1 MPALLIY
8 LIKAN
13 IALTLFYLAYR
24 WGLRRLTFYT
34 LNRFFLL
41 GGIACASVFPL
52 VNVNALVQRHRE
64 IGTVVEYVP
73 DLRLLQVQPVAEFTV
88 WHLLVYVFWTGVG
101 VMGARFLVQLLSLW
115 RLHRQSH
122 AAVIRRQPVKVLD
135 RPVNPFSFF
144 SNIYVN
150 PSLHQP
156 AELDAILQHEQVH
169 VRQWHTIDVLAA
181 ELNNIF
187 YWFNPGAWLMRTAVR
202 ENLEF
207 ITDRR
212 MLQQGIDPKIYQY
225 NLIKVSGIP
234 YATAIANNFNFSHLK
249 NRIKMMNS
257 KRSAKYNV
265 LRYVVLGSIVAV
277 ALLSLNFSRAA
288 FNGRN
293 AAQALDTLPPSS
305 ASLLAPAAPA
315 MPPAITDSVPPAPPA
330 PTVARVAFPAPVVE
344 ASPSALPA
352 PPPAPEA
359 PKAPSRPATPSSAL
373 PDAPP
378 APVAP
383 ARPPLPDTLPA
394 NMLMLKSNA
403 RPLYVV
409 DGVKQGRILP
419 ASLKP
424 EDIARMT
431 VWKGDHALARYGEE
445 GRDGVIE
452 ITTKQ
457 GAATLSGVLLEADTV
472 KVKTAIGR
480 HLDPDK
486 KPTDASR
493 RPKVITLRG
502 LDSTQQPVV
511 VINGKVKTV
520 NALHAIPE
528 DQIKAIN
535 VLKGKSATFLYGEKA
550 EHGVIEIH
558 TKDTMNYK

>member
-41 GGIACASVFPL
+41 TGIACASVFPL
-52 VNVNALVQRHRE
+52 IDVNALLQRHRE

-73 DLRLLQVQPVAEFTV
+73 DLRLLQAQPAAEFSV
-88 WHLLVYVFWTGVG
+88 WHLLVYVFWAGVA
-101 VMGARFLVQLLSLW
+101 VMGIRFAVQLLSLW

-122 AAVIRRQPVKVLD
+122 AAVIRRLPVKVLD
-135 RPVNPFSFF
+135 RPLNPFSFF

-212 MLQQGIDPKIYQY
+212 MLQQGVDPKTYQY

-288 FNGRN
+288 FHGKDSAP
-293 AAQALDTLPPSS
+293 AADTIPPPSP
-305 ASLLAPAAPA
+305 ASLVTPAAPA
-315 MPPAITDSVPPAPPA
+315 PPPAMTDSMPPAPPA
-330 PTVARVAFPAPVVE
+330 PTVVRV
-344 ASPSALPA
+344 SPSAPAVPASPVASLPVLPPEPTVIPVA
-352 PPPAPEA
+352 PP
-359 PKAPSRPATPSSAL
+359 RPA
-373 PDAPP
+373 APP
-378 APVAP
+378 APA
-383 ARPPLPDTLPA
+383 APPLPDTVPA
-394 NMLMLKSNA
+394 GLLMQKSDA
-403 RPLYVV
+403 PPLFIV
-409 DGVKQGRILP
+409 DGIKKGRAAP
-419 ASLKP
+419 AGLKG
-424 EDIARMT
+424 EDIANIN
-431 VWKGDHALARYGEE
+431 VWKGESAQAIYGEE
-445 GRDGVIE
+445 GRDGVIV

-457 GAATLSGVLLEADTV
+457 QVALEPRVVVGNKIKVKLTDSV
-472 KVKTAIGR
+472 KVRTVISKR
-480 HLDPDK
+480 LDPEVNV
-486 KPTDASR
+486 TDASHH
-493 RPKVITLRG
+493 PKVVTLRN
-502 LDSTQQPVV
+502 LDSTKNPVI
-511 VINGKVKTV
+511 VINGKVKSLK
-520 NALHAIPE
+520 ALQAIPK
-528 DQIKAIN
+528 DQIQTIN
-535 VLKGKSATFLYGEKA
+535 VYKGEPGTFKYGKKA
-550 EHGVIEIH
+550 EGGVVEVH
-558 TKDTMNYK
+558 TKDTFNYK